1 MERRI
6 HLEDTPGYYKTSKGR
21 KQSTIIENILISTYE
36 WKKKWQLIV
45 SLNKCFGLIK
55 KNFNLVNS
63 REPLLKWMI
72 WSMLFVSLNIVDT
85 AVSVCLPSTST
96 SVTEKDANKKDICT
110 SLMAENCQGKKCDK
124 HHTRLPYLWQVRIF
138 GSWVS
143 FNDPENQNIEKS
155 YCSLSEIQDA
165 EVC

>member
-1 MERRI
+1 MTINCFPEQMFWF
-6 HLEDTPGYYKTSKGR
+6 DQKKFQPS
-21 KQSTIIENILISTYE
+21 KQSGTTA
-36 WKKKWQLIV
+36 Q
-45 SLNKCFGLIK
+45 
-55 KNFNLVNS
+55 VNDMVHVIRVFKHCRYS
-63 REPLLKWMI
+63 
-72 WSMLFVSLNIVDT
+72 
-85 AVSVCLPSTST
+85 LPSTST

-143 FNDPENQNIEKS
+143 FNDLENQNIEKS